1 MNQSDNQ
8 IHSKCLMTR
17 FRTIFSV
24 FLTVAMIL
32 PAATTPT
39 PVSGA
44 AELQQ
49 TLERLNVLGSM
60 MMFAAH
66 PDDENTAVITYF
78 ARGRHIETAY
88 LSATRGEGGQN
99 LIGPEQSELMGLIR
113 TQELL
118 AARRVDGAQ
127 QFFTRA
133 IDFGYSKTPDEAL
146 GQWGRDVLLGD
157 MVRAIRG
164 FRPDVIIARFPPP
177 PGSGGH
183 GQHTAVGYTGEAAMA
198 AAADPSRFPEQIAE
212 GLEPWQ
218 ARRYYYNVFSFR
230 GPVGPPERAE
240 DRVTTEIG
248 GYSPVLGKSYR
259 AIAGESRS
267 MHRSQGFGSSQPKGT
282 ATASFD
288 YVAGERVAGDLFA
301 DVDTSWS
308 RVPGGER
315 VGDLLAQALGRYEPT
330 SPTAILPLLLEA
342 NYELGR
348 LEGDWA
354 ERKRPQLLHAIEL
367 ATGLWLDATAER
379 WDVVPGEAV
388 SIELT
393 AVNRSPAKVHWLGA
407 ELRGFAEAG
416 YDAGSTELLASQLV
430 EHSVSV
436 QAPDDLQPSQPPW
449 LVNEPTTTYHYDD
462 AALIGSPEAPPL
474 AEVAFRV
481 RIEGVELE
489 FVKPVVY
496 RWVDR
501 ARGERERALL
511 AVPAAAVSF
520 TRSNMVFPDAAA
532 RRVSVRVQSN
542 QEATTGTL
550 VLELPEGWLATP
562 NSYNVELARH
572 GQESV
577 FDFEVTPPK
586 DESGGQLVARMK
598 LDGSVISTGM
608 RVIEYD
614 HIPIQVVFPR
624 AAMRVERVDVVLL
637 SKNIGYVMGAG
648 DEIPAALEQLG
659 ASVRLLDETE
669 LATGDLSGYDA
680 IIAGVRALQTRADL
694 MAARERVMEYVAGG
708 GTFVVQYNTIT
719 RRRGTSG
726 AGRILSPYPIEPYTR
741 QGGRPDRITD
751 ENAPIEILLPDHPLL
766 NTPNQIRPKDFDGWV
781 QERGLY
787 FMEEWDPRYT
797 APWTSH
803 DVGQPSIPGGTL
815 YTTYGD
821 GTYVYTAY
829 SWFRQLPK
837 GVPGAYRIFA
847 NIVSAG
853 QTR

>member
-1 MNQSDNQ
+1 
-8 IHSKCLMTR
+8 
-17 FRTIFSV
+17 
-24 FLTVAMIL
+24 
-32 PAATTPT
+32 
-39 PVSGA
+39 
-44 AELQQ
+44 
-49 TLERLNVLGSM
+49 
-60 MMFAAH
+60 
-66 PDDENTAVITYF
+66 
-78 ARGRHIETAY
+78 
-88 LSATRGEGGQN
+88 
-99 LIGPEQSELMGLIR
+99 
-113 TQELL
+113 
-118 AARRVDGAQ
+118 
-127 QFFTRA
+127 
-133 IDFGYSKTPDEAL
+133 
-146 GQWGRDVLLGD
+146 
-157 MVRAIRG
+157 
-164 FRPDVIIARFPPP
+164 
-177 PGSGGH
+177 
-183 GQHTAVGYTGEAAMA
+183 
-198 AAADPSRFPEQIAE
+198 
-212 GLEPWQ
+212 
-218 ARRYYYNVFSFR
+218 
-230 GPVGPPERAE
+230 
-240 DRVTTEIG
+240 
-248 GYSPVLGKSYR
+248 
-259 AIAGESRS
+259 
-267 MHRSQGFGSSQPKGT
+267 
-282 ATASFD
+282 
-288 YVAGERVAGDLFA
+288 
-301 DVDTSWS
+301 
-308 RVPGGER
+308 
-315 VGDLLAQALGRYEPT
+315 
-330 SPTAILPLLLEA
+330 
-342 NYELGR
+342 
-348 LEGDWA
+348 
-354 ERKRPQLLHAIEL
+354 
-367 ATGLWLDATAER
+367 
-379 WDVVPGEAV
+379 
-388 SIELT
+388 
-393 AVNRSPAKVHWLGA
+393 VNRSPAKVHWLGA

-462 AALIGSPEAPPL
+462 PTLIGLPEAPPL
-474 AEVAFRV
+474 AEVVFRV

-501 ARGERERALL
+501 AWGERERALL
-511 AVPAAAVSF
+511 VVPAAAVNF

-542 QEATTGTL
+542 QETTTGRL
-550 VLELPEGWLATP
+550 VLDLPEGWLVTP
-562 NSYNVELARH
+562 NSYNVELARR
-572 GQESV
+572 GQELV

-586 DESGGQLVARMK
+586 DESGGQLVAR
-598 LDGSVISTGM
+598 LEVDGASISTGM

-637 SKNIGYVMGAG
+637 SKNIGYVMGTG

-680 IIAGVRALQTRADL
+680 IVAGVRALQTRPDL

-726 AGRILSPYPIEPYTR
+726 ADRILSPYPIEPYTR

-787 FMEEWDPRYT
+787 FMEEWDPRYA

-815 YTTYGD
+815 YTTYGE

-837 GVPGAYRIFA
+837 GIPGAYRIFA

-853 QTR
+853 KEP